1 MAPNLKHHRLMT
13 AILSSKW
20 CLPRRTFLR
29 GLGAA
34 VGLPFLEA
42 MTPRAAAASASA
54 SGDRGTPPRRM
65 AFLFIPNGANMADW
79 TPEAEGS
86 EFMLPAIL
94 EPLRARQQD
103 LLVLSGLAHDKA
115 RPNGDGA
122 GDHARS
128 SATFLTA
135 AQARKTDGADI
146 RVGVS
151 VDQVAAEQAGPE
163 TRLASL
169 ELGCDRSKLSG
180 NCDSGYSCAY
190 SFNISWKTPSTP
202 LPPETNPRL
211 VFERLYSAGEDQAS
225 AAARERRRRHERSI
239 LDCVREDASRL
250 RGNLGATDR
259 RKLDEYLTAV
269 REMEQRLER
278 SERFEAALPRGEK
291 PAGIPD
297 TYQAHVRLMLDL
309 LVMAFQSDSTRI
321 STMILAH
328 DGSNRPYP
336 FLGVSEGHHDLSHHG
351 NDEEKK
357 KKIARI
363 NRFHVEQFAYF
374 LERLKA
380 TPEGSGSVLDHCM
393 IVYGAAI
400 SDGNRHNHDNLPVLL
415 AGGGG
420 GTLQTGRHVRYPK
433 NTPMA
438 NLFLS
443 MLDRFGTPVERL
455 GDSTGRLERL

>member
-1 MAPNLKHHRLMT
+1 MAPRL
-13 AILSSKW
+13 
-20 CLPRRTFLR
+20 R
-29 GLGAA
+29 AA
-34 VGLPFLEA
+34 D
-42 MTPRAAAASASA
+42 AAAATSAA
-54 SGDRGTPPRRM
+54 PRRM
-65 AFLFIPNGANMADW
+65 AFVFIPNGANMADW
-79 TPEAEGS
+79 TPAAEGRGF
-86 EFMLPAIL
+86 ELPYIL
-94 EPLRARQQD
+94 DPLKPHQDD

-135 AQARKTDGADI
+135 CQARKTDGADI

-151 VDQVAAEQAGPE
+151 VDQVAAERVGRQ

-169 ELGCDRSKLSG
+169 ELGCDRSQLSG

-190 SFNISWKTPSTP
+190 SFNISWKTPTTP

-211 VFERLYSAGEDQAS
+211 VFERLFGGGGRADESAEARARRLRQQA
-225 AAARERRRRHERSI
+225 SI
-239 LDCVREDASRL
+239 LDFVREDAQRL
-250 RGNLGATDR
+250 RGHLGATDQ

-269 REMEQRLER
+269 RELEQRLEG
-278 SERFEAALPRGEK
+278 SERFEAALPAGEK

-297 TYQAHVRLMLDL
+297 TYERHVRLMFDL
-309 LVMAFQSDSTRI
+309 LVMAFQTDTTRI
-321 STMILAH
+321 ASFILAH

-363 NRFHVEQFAYF
+363 NRFHIEQFAYF
-374 LERLKA
+374 LDRLKGI
-380 TPEGSGSVLDHCM
+380 PEGTGSLLDQSM

-400 SDGNRHNHDNLPVLL
+400 SDGNRHNHDELPVLVAGQ
-415 AGGGG
+415 AGGA
-420 GTLQTGRHVRYPK
+420 LKTGRHLRYPR

-443 MLDRFGTPVERL
+443 MLDQVGVPAERL
-455 GDSTGRLERL
+455 GDSTGRLDRLS

>member
-1 MAPNLKHHRLMT
+1 MNG
-13 AILSSKW
+13 ILTSRGR
-20 CLPRRTFLR
+20 LPRRTFLR
-29 GLGAA
+29 GLGT
-34 VGLPFLEA
+34 VMGLPLLEA
-42 MTPRAAAASASA
+42 MAPKLRAVEAL
-54 SGDRGTPPRRM
+54 GTAPTVPRRM
-65 AFLFIPNGANMADW
+65 AFIFIPNGANMADW
-79 TPEAEGS
+79 TPSAEGR
-86 EFMLPAIL
+86 EFELPYIL
-94 EPLRARQQD
+94 EPLKSHQED
-103 LLVLSGLAHDKA
+103 LLVLSGLTHDKA

-151 VDQVAAEQAGPE
+151 VDQVAAARAGGR
-163 TRLASL
+163 TRLPSL

-190 SFNISWKTPSTP
+190 SFNISWKTPTTP

-211 VFERLYSAGEDQAS
+211 VFERLFGGAADNESAE
-225 AAARERRRRHERSI
+225 ARARRVRRNTSI
-239 LDCVREDASRL
+239 LDFVQEDARRL
-250 RGNLGATDR
+250 RGNLGATDQ

-269 REMEQRLER
+269 RELEQRIEQD
-278 SERFEAALPRGEK
+278 ERFEAALPTGEK
-291 PAGIPD
+291 PEGIPA
-297 TYQAHVRLMLDL
+297 TYESHIRLMFDL
-309 LVMAFQSDSTRI
+309 LVMAFQTDTTRI
-321 STMILAH
+321 ASFVLAH

-363 NRFHVEQFAYF
+363 NRFHIEQYAYF
-374 LERLKA
+374 LDRLKGI
-380 TPEGSGSVLDHCM
+380 PEGTGSLLDQSM

-400 SDGNRHNHDNLPVLL
+400 SDGNRHNHDDLPVLL
-415 AGGGG
+415 AGKAGGAFS
-420 GTLQTGRHVRYPK
+420 TGRHVRYAR

-438 NLFLS
+438 NLYLS
-443 MLDRFGTPVERL
+443 MLEQFHTPVERL
-455 GDSTGRLERL
+455 GDSSGRLDRLST